1 MGIALRAN
9 CQNENVRK
17 RKNRMNRE
25 KLAQLIYWMRSFT
38 EDDLSKACGPPRSS
52 QSPATVPS
60 VRDYLDNLK
69 QAGVLAFEGGRY
81 LLLNPAKRHR
91 TA

>member
-1 MGIALRAN
+1 
-9 CQNENVRK
+9 
-17 RKNRMNRE
+17 MNRE

-38 EDDLSKACGPPRSS
+38 EDDLSKACGPPRPS
-52 QSPATVPS
+52 QSNSPAPS
-60 VRDYLDNLK
+60 VRDYLENLK

-91 TA
+91 ATA